1 MRREC
6 RTQVIGAKAELHT
19 FIARDLLLD
28 QLRPA
33 SLNSAFARF
42 LVNFTVWYNAN
53 AMRKVLFNFIFTLF
67 IVGFC
72 QLASFAQLNEDGRW
86 KSDLYYEP
94 AQLNYQSYSE
104 SDFANALTKLKVI
117 KSENSSSVDEW
128 AGDYSAQSGEVN
140 IIALR
145 FSQQAGFVHL
155 NFYTCLPELR
165 GLNYGT
171 VTGTPDYI
179 LLTSQTSQRNGK
191 ATKYLPVK
199 WGERHYLVPESEVAQ
214 FYKFVAGYGWKK
226 DEYVFFDFLLKN
238 DDAEKPIVGMPVFP
252 RGYEQFVKKPIEAT
266 ITEVLRREIKTEQSY
281 DGSPAYE
288 SHTFV
293 KLNVGSINGVKR
305 GTTLNVLESEDYE
318 KVDIVQVGKRSSI
331 GVVVRSLDENKQETF
346 KNYRT
351 NEIKTYPKVS
361 VGWQLSTRSLLLI
374 NNGA

>member
-1 MRREC
+1 MR
-6 RTQVIGAKAELHT
+6 QVSFSLIL
-19 FIARDLLLD
+19 ILL
-28 QLRPA
+28 
-33 SLNSAFARF
+33 S
-42 LVNFTVWYNAN
+42 
-53 AMRKVLFNFIFTLF
+53 I
-67 IVGFC
+67 GFC
-72 QLASFAQLNEDGRW
+72 QTASFAQLNEYGRW

-94 AQLNYQSYSE
+94 VEINYRSYSE
-104 SDFANALTKLKVI
+104 SDFTSALTKLEAI
-117 KSENSSSVDEW
+117 KSENSNLTDEW

-140 IIALR
+140 VIALSWSR
-145 FSQQAGFVHL
+145 QAGFIHL

-171 VTGTPDYI
+171 VAATPDYV
-179 LLTSQTSQRNGK
+179 LLTSQASQRSGR

-238 DDAEKPIVGMPVFP
+238 DDLGKPVAGMPVFP
-252 RGYEQFVKKPIEAT
+252 RGYERFVRKPIRAT
-266 ITEVLRREIKTEQSY
+266 ITELLRREIKTGQSY

-293 KLNVGSINGVKR
+293 KLNAGSADGIKR
-305 GTTLNVLESEDYE
+305 GMTLNIVESEDYE
-318 KVDIVQVGKRSSI
+318 KVEIVQVGGRSSI
-331 GVVVRSLDENKQETF
+331 GVLVRSLDENRQETF

-351 NEIKTYPKVS
+351 DEIKPYPRIS

-374 NNGA
+374 NNGAI